1 MKRIE
6 GRAMAELPAKKN
18 DAEFDELMSRE
29 RLGIDI
35 CKLILGSNGDDLDLS
50 RREMLMKPVVF
61 DSDGL
66 GTQSHLRGVG
76 SIARARQ
83 SALSSK
89 IVDLI
94 KDLGSCLRERRAV
107 VTSLMMIRRRR
118 RTRRA

>member
-1 MKRIE
+1 
-6 GRAMAELPAKKN
+6 MAELPAKKN